1 MGLDMYA
8 ARRTYVKQWDYQQPE
23 ERYAVNVTQ
32 GGEPAT
38 AIRPERIGYVEEEVM
53 YWRKANHIHNW
64 FVENVQDGIDNCAT
78 YYVSPDQLRELLD
91 ACERVIEASELVD
104 GEVYMGTVYDQA
116 NPNGKAL
123 TEAGKVIKDPTVAKA
138 LLPTKSGFFFGSEQ
152 YDQFYLASVVETR
165 DWLVRTIEELGDGAR
180 ASIVYHS
187 SW

>member
-1 MGLDMYA
+1 MYA

-23 ERYAVNVTQ
+23 ERYAVLVTR

-38 AIRPERIGYVEEEVM
+38 DIQPGRIGYVEEEVM

-78 YYVSPDQLRELLD
+78 YYVSPDQLTALLD
-91 ACERVIEASELVD
+91 ACERVIEASDLVE
-104 GEVYMGTVYDQA
+104 GEVYAGTVYDQA
-116 NPNGKAL
+116 NPKGKAL
-123 TEAGKVIKDPTVAKA
+123 AEPGKVIKDPTVAKA
-138 LLPTKSGFFFGSEQ
+138 LLPTRSGFFFGNED
-152 YDQFYLASVVETR
+152 YDQDYLESVVETR
-165 DWLVRTIEELGDGAR
+165 DWIVQMLAGPGERSF